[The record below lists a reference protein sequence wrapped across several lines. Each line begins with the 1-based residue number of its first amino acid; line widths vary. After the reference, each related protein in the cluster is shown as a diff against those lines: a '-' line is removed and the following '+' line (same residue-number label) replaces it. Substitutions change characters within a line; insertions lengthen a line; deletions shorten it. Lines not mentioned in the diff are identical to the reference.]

1 MKEFDLTNS
10 EALDDGWDVDAEKG
24 PAVSVTQPKTVSTET
39 VADEFDAAWDS
50 TPLAAP
56 PPSAIVDKSTHIA
69 LAVPQQPRNRGFQ
82 LQAEAENNAL
92 QTARQTTDTMSP
104 HARPLTKKERRDI
117 ERQQR
122 LHAAQKQA
130 QSKSEKK
137 RQRKQVATAEQAPV
151 TQAPQGPVHGAAASP
166 MAGLTK
172 QRRKAK
178 PRPAQRRQQ
187 SVDAKPHAQ
196 RAVASESRRPKPN
209 QAQAPTATAA
219 VDATPQASQKKSQ
232 LPMYVTIGL
241 VLLSLALLWHF
252 AGRQ

>member
-10 EALDDGWDVDAEKG
+10 DALDAGWDVDEEKG
-24 PAVSVTQPKTVSTET
+24 PAVSVTQPKTASTET

-56 PPSAIVDKSTHIA
+56 LPSAIVDKPAPVA
-69 LAVPQQPRNRGFQ
+69 LAVAQKPRNSRIQ
-82 LQAEAENNAL
+82 PQAQTENNAL
-92 QTARQTTDTMSP
+92 QTTDTISP

-137 RQRKQVATAEQAPV
+137 RRRKQVATAERAPV
-151 TQAPQGPVHGAAASP
+151 TQAPQGPAQSAAA
-166 MAGLTK
+166 AQVTGLTK
-172 QRRKAK
+172 QRRKAQ
-178 PRPAQRRQQ
+178 PRPEQRQQ
-187 SVDAKPHAQ
+187 KKLDARPQAQ
-196 RAVASESRRPKPN
+196 RAVAGDSRRPKPN
-209 QAQAPTATAA
+209 PVLAPATTAA
-219 VDATPQASQKKSQ
+219 NDSTLQTSQKKSQ
-232 LPMYVTIGL
+232 LPMYVTISL

>member
-10 EALDDGWDVDAEKG
+10 EALDDGWDVDEEKG
-24 PAVSVTQPKTVSTET
+24 LAVSVTQPKTVSTET

-56 PPSAIVDKSTHIA
+56 PPSAIVDKPTHVA
-69 LAVPQQPRNRGFQ
+69 LAVPQQPRNSGIQ
-82 LQAEAENNAL
+82 PQAEAVNKAW

-104 HARPLTKKERRDI
+104 HARPLTKKERRNI

-137 RQRKQVATAEQAPV
+137 RQRKQVASTEPAPV
-151 TQAPQGPVHGAAASP
+151 AQSPQGPAQAAAASP
-166 MAGLTK
+166 MTGITK
-172 QRRKAK
+172 QHRKAK
-178 PRPAQRRQQ
+178 PRPSQRRQP
-187 SVDAKPHAQ
+187 SVEAKPQ
-196 RAVASESRRPKPN
+196 TERAVTRESRRPKSN
-209 QAQAPTATAA
+209 QAKKPTAAA
-219 VDATPQASQKKSQ
+219 AIDSTRQTSQKTSQ

-252 AGRQ
+252 AGRR

>member
-10 EALDDGWDVDAEKG
+10 EALDDGWDVDEEKG

-39 VADEFDAAWDS
+39 VADDFDAAWDS

-56 PPSAIVDKSTHIA
+56 PPSIIVDKSAHVA
-69 LAVPQQPRNRGFQ
+69 LAAPQRPRSSGIQPQPETKNK
-82 LQAEAENNAL
+82 AL
-92 QTARQTTDTMSP
+92 QTARHTTDTMSP

-137 RQRKQVATAEQAPV
+137 RQRKQVATAEPAPV
-151 TQAPQGPVHGAAASP
+151 TQLPLGPVLGAAASP
-166 MAGLTK
+166 MTGIAK

-178 PRPAQRRQQ
+178 PRSEQRRQQ
-187 SVDAKPHAQ
+187 SAEAKPQAQ

-209 QAQAPTATAA
+209 QAAAPTATSV
-219 VDATPQASQKKSQ
+219 VDSTPQASQKKSQ